1 MNQDLEE
8 MSAKNSASIE
18 SAISLE
24 ALQQQVNQLSNER
37 DQLKSG
43 NCLLRKVGFLNLKI
57 NPIILK

>member
-43 NCLLRKVGFLNLKI
+43 NYL
-57 NPIILK
+57 